1 MNKLQARRNEVGL
14 TQGALAIEA
23 GLPPELICRY
33 ERGLRSNQPNARRL
47 ARALQS
53 DVTVLFPDFETL
65 RTY

>member
-1 MNKLQARRNEVGL
+1 MNKLKERRNEIGL

-47 ARALQS
+47 AKALQS
-53 DVTVLFPDFETL
+53 DVTALFSDYETL

>member
-1 MNKLQARRNEVGL
+1 MNKLKERRTEVGL

-23 GLPPELICRY
+23 GLPPELVCRY

-47 ARALQS
+47 AKALQS
-53 DVTVLFPDFETL
+53 DVTALFPDYETL